1 MNITII
7 GLGYVGLSNAVLLAQ
22 YHKVI
27 GYDIM
32 KEKVEL
38 INRGISPIKDNGIVE
53 LLESGKVD
61 LHATTD
67 KEEAYVNAQYIIIAT
82 PTNFD
87 FDSRALDVSSILT
100 VLEDIKE
107 YAPKAVVIIKST
119 VPIGFIKSIQKKYP
133 QAIFSPEFLREG
145 SALYDNQYPSRIV
158 IGEVSERAKKYAE
171 LMQQAA
177 IKKDVPVVYT
187 GSSEAEAIKLFSNT
201 YLALR
206 VVFFNELDMLAESND
221 MDARQIIKG
230 ISLDPRIGDYYNNP
244 SFGYGGYCLPKDSKQ
259 LMSCYENLPN
269 KIIDA
274 IIQSND
280 MRKEY
285 IAGRILERKPKT
297 VGIYRLAMKLY
308 SDNLRDSAVLGVI
321 KKIKETGVKVIIYEP
336 LISDSVYE
344 GMQVVDSL
352 DVFKQKCDLVVANR
366 YSEEIED
373 ISEKVYTRDLF
384 SKN

>member
-344 GMQVVDSL
+344 GMQVVDNL
-352 DVFKQKCDLVVANR
+352 DVFKQKCDLIVANR